1 MPAMA
6 LLHFTRDV
14 DGLKSKFLRLFAFVE
29 ETLQKSIRAYWDRD
43 AAAAQEVISDDHR
56 IDGAEVMVEE
66 DCLKILALHQPIAQD
81 LRYIVSLLKINRDL
95 ERIGDQSKSIA
106 NIALQVSDRALPE
119 VPELRAL
126 ADQVVAM
133 LRESFASVINLDI
146 EQARR
151 VWREDDRADAFAQ
164 EALARL
170 QAQMRTQPERLEHLL
185 PIYSLVFILERVG
198 DHAANIAKDVL
209 YTISGEIV
217 RHRGHEFKHTPLPPE
232 AAKVGAEI

>member
-1 MPAMA
+1 MA
-6 LLHFTRDV
+6 LLHFTRDL

-29 ETLQKSIRAYWDRD
+29 ETLGKSLRAYWDRD
-43 AAAAQEVISDDHR
+43 AAAAQEAISDDHR
-56 IDGAEVMVEE
+56 IDGAEVTVEE

-106 NIALQVSDRALPE
+106 HIALQVSDRDQPE
-119 VPELRAL
+119 IPELRAL
-126 ADQVVAM
+126 TDEVLAM
-133 LRESFASVINLDI
+133 LRESFASVISLDA

-151 VWREDDRADAFAQ
+151 VWRSDDRADVLAR

-170 QAQMRTQPERLEHLL
+170 IKQMQERPDRVEHLL
-185 PIYSLVFILERVG
+185 PIHSMIYILERVG

-209 YTISGEIV
+209 YTVTGEIV
-217 RHRGHEFKHTPLPPE
+217 RHRGHEFKHAPDID
-232 AAKVGAEI
+232 KS